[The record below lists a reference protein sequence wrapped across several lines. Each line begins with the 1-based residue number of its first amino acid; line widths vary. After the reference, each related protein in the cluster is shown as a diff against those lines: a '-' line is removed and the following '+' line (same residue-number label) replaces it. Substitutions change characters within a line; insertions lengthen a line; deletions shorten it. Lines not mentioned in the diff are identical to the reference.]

1 MVLDHLKANFFW
13 QNAATI
19 WTSKLNWKHQWDFP
33 RGLVVPDNPN
43 TNISGNSYLFC
54 RLAEAEALLVGD
66 DSNIGFGS
74 TCSAAIDKVSTDF
87 GDASAFAL
95 QVSYVSFKLKNGPA
109 ITYDFFEFIK

>member
-1 MVLDHLKANFFW
+1 MGF
-13 QNAATI
+13 
-19 WTSKLNWKHQWDFP
+19 SKIP
-33 RGLVVPDNPN
+33 VVPDDTN

-87 GDASAFAL
+87 GDASAPPVPPSTTGINQAQLSFEMI
-95 QVSYVSFKLKNGPA
+95 VSKV
-109 ITYDFFEFIK
+109 T

>member
-1 MVLDHLKANFFW
+1 M
-13 QNAATI
+13 I
-19 WTSKLNWKHQWDFP
+19 P
-33 RGLVVPDNPN
+33 VVPDDTN

-87 GDASAFAL
+87 GDA
-95 QVSYVSFKLKNGPA
+95 
-109 ITYDFFEFIK
+109 FFMKTLVDDEEDGSGGSSGAAPVFTFRFGAPP

>member
-1 MVLDHLKANFFW
+1 MLPRSEQVS
-13 QNAATI
+13 
-19 WTSKLNWKHQWDFP
+19 WTESINGIFQEDLP
-33 RGLVVPDNPN
+33 VVPDNPN

-109 ITYDFFEFIK
+109 AVLLPMTSLNS